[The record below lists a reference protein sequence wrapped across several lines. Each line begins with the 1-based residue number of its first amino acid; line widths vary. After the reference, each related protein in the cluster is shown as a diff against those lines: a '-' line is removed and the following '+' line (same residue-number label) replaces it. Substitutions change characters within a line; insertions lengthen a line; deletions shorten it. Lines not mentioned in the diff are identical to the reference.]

1 MQYQIIIKD
10 SKDSDKKFLKNF
22 MGQNTITVI
31 FESENKPDED
41 DDEDIVLQFVEDNFS
56 QIFGNDWSDSKL
68 GYVYSCLDY
77 NKSKIYKG
85 ENNE

>member
-1 MQYQIIIKD
+1 MIKYVITIKD
-10 SKDSDKKFLKNF
+10 SKNSDEKFLKNF

-56 QIFGNDWSDSKL
+56 QKFGNDWSKL
-68 GYVYSCLDY
+68 GYVYSCLHY